1 MDRILL
7 DTDVILDLFLD
18 RKSFGDD
25 TAKILTRCEL
35 KEIAGFITPVIVNNV
50 YYLLRK
56 NSTSGKVIEKLKE
69 LMTIIGVVTMD
80 KEIIMNALYSEFND
94 FEDALQHFSS
104 LKSGKVNLII
114 TRNIKDYK
122 RSTLPVFT
130 PENYIKSWI

>member
-1 MDRILL
+1 
-7 DTDVILDLFLD
+7 
-18 RKSFGDD
+18 
-25 TAKILTRCEL
+25 
-35 KEIAGFITPVIVNNV
+35 
-50 YYLLRK
+50 
-56 NSTSGKVIEKLKE
+56 
-69 LMTIIGVVTMD
+69 MTIIGVVTMD

-94 FEDALQHFSS
+94 FEDELQHFSA